1 MLPEKHI
8 AWNTSGKFKLLE
20 IHFNIYKEDKTLENF
35 GEKIRKIKNILSSWA
50 YRDLTYIGRIT
61 VIKTLAL
68 PLLVQILTV
77 LPNPPAQVSK
87 EIQDIFY
94 KFLWDGKPNKI
105 KRNVIINNYEEVGLK
120 LPHIQSF
127 CKTLKKSWLHKL
139 LDPMNMP
146 PWKILLLSYIEKNM
160 AEIRYYS

>member
-1 MLPEKHI
+1 M
-8 AWNTSGKFKLLE
+8 
-20 IHFNIYKEDKTLENF
+20 
-35 GEKIRKIKNILSSWA
+35 
-50 YRDLTYIGRIT
+50 
-61 VIKTLAL
+61 
-68 PLLVQILTV
+68 QILTV
-77 LPNPPAQVSK
+77 LPNPPVQVMK

-105 KRNVIINNYEEVGLK
+105 KRNVIINNYEEEGLK

-127 CKTLKKSWLHKL
+127 CKTLNKSWLHKL
-139 LDPMNMP
+139 LDPMNMS